1 MRRKTESIK
10 RNGLQAEEMINEI
23 RTAFKDNFKNLK
35 WMDKET
41 LIEAEKKADA
51 ITDMIGDFFCFIDK
65 KKKLTLQNPLSVVF
79 FPSFLAKTITT
90 TI

>member
-1 MRRKTESIK
+1 
-10 RNGLQAEEMINEI
+10 MINEI

-51 ITDMIGDFFCFIDK
+51 ITDMIGNIILIINKRIK
-65 KKKLTLQNPLSVVF
+65 KATCKRK
-79 FPSFLAKTITT
+79 
-90 TI
+90 

>member
-1 MRRKTESIK
+1 
-10 RNGLQAEEMINEI
+10 MINEI

-51 ITDMIGDFFCFIDK
+51 ITDMIGNIYKHIKCYKRKIFTVEIF
-65 KKKLTLQNPLSVVF
+65 
-79 FPSFLAKTITT
+79 
-90 TI
+90 

>member
-1 MRRKTESIK
+1 
-10 RNGLQAEEMINEI
+10 MINEI

-51 ITDMIGDFFCFIDK
+51 ITDMIGNINIILICKRIK
-65 KKKLTLQNPLSVVF
+65 SYL
-79 FPSFLAKTITT
+79 
-90 TI
+90 

>member
-1 MRRKTESIK
+1 
-10 RNGLQAEEMINEI
+10 MINEI

-51 ITDMIGDFFCFIDK
+51 ITDMIGNIILIYKRIKSYKRKIFIMK
-65 KKKLTLQNPLSVVF
+65 IF
-79 FPSFLAKTITT
+79 
-90 TI
+90 

>member
-1 MRRKTESIK
+1 
-10 RNGLQAEEMINEI
+10 MINEI

-51 ITDMIGDFFCFIDK
+51 ITDMIGNIVLIYINGLKAIYKRKGFTMEIF
-65 KKKLTLQNPLSVVF
+65 
-79 FPSFLAKTITT
+79 
-90 TI
+90 

>member
-1 MRRKTESIK
+1 
-10 RNGLQAEEMINEI
+10 MINEI

-51 ITDMIGDFFCFIDK
+51 ITDMIGDSIIFN
-65 KKKLTLQNPLSVVF
+65 KLD
-79 FPSFLAKTITT
+79 
-90 TI
+90 

>member
-1 MRRKTESIK
+1 
-10 RNGLQAEEMINEI
+10 MINEI

-51 ITDMIGDFFCFIDK
+51 ITDMIGNIYEHIKSYKQKIFTVEIF
-65 KKKLTLQNPLSVVF
+65 
-79 FPSFLAKTITT
+79 
-90 TI
+90 